1 MYKTAGSHNIAMNVI
16 KNSFKFIGQPLTEI
30 INLSL
35 SIGIHPDLLKIAKID
50 FTNYRPISLLSIF
63 V

>member
-1 MYKTAGSHNIAMNVI
+1 MYKTAGSDNIAMNVI

-35 SIGIHPDLLKIAKID
+35 SIGIHPDLLKIAKVMPVFKTD
-50 FTNYRPISLLSIF
+50 R
-63 V
+63 